1 MPFTLHA
8 VSSNLIRA
16 SASTTYLRCTAA
28 SSPQASPHATAPS
41 AHHAVEPFF
50 FPLFGE
56 KENRAAL
63 ADGLARLPV
72 RGLCL
77 GICFIWAESSMW
89 PSKFTEFAGLSLA
102 AGRYTPRPTPSPPT
116 SASPS
121 PTRCGTTRWHEVHTF
136 AGALLAYVLR
146 EDVQI
151 FADQLYSCMLT
162 CPG

>member
-1 MPFTLHA
+1 MIKLPQERKKGKMIKLSMTNMPFTLHA

-50 FPLFGE
+50 FSSLFGE

-89 PSKFTEFAGLSLA
+89 PSKFTEFAGPQASAFLFGFL
-102 AGRYTPRPTPSPPT
+102 YENLQPT
-116 SASPS
+116 
-121 PTRCGTTRWHEVHTF
+121 
-136 AGALLAYVLR
+136 
-146 EDVQI
+146 
-151 FADQLYSCMLT
+151 
-162 CPG
+162 

>member
-1 MPFTLHA
+1 MIKLSMTNMPFTLHA

-89 PSKFTEFAGLSLA
+89 PSKFTEFAGPQASAFPFGFLYENLQ
-102 AGRYTPRPTPSPPT
+102 PT
-116 SASPS
+116 
-121 PTRCGTTRWHEVHTF
+121 
-136 AGALLAYVLR
+136 
-146 EDVQI
+146 
-151 FADQLYSCMLT
+151 
-162 CPG
+162 